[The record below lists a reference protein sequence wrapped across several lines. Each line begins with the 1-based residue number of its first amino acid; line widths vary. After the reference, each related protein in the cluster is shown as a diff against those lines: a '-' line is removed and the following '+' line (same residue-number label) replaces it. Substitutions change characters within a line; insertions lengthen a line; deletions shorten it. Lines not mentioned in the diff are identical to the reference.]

1 MKFIT
6 IKRTYLAFK
15 NYFLGLRENLHN
27 DVRICEYRSWQNENA
42 LSNGFRLL
50 EKYHVN
56 II

>member
-27 DVRICEYRSWQNENA
+27 DVRICEYRNWQNENA

-50 EKYHVN
+50 
-56 II
+56 